1 MIVERYSYKV
11 LCEFAIMYTDFF
23 IFASYTFL
31 SITLLASLRGE
42 ALIHTQSCYAGRLLS
57 PINLESKSTLR
68 SVLPANEAKLLVN
81 LAAISHIHLRVV
93 SNNLRNM
100 GRSSTQQNVT
110 SQAAT
115 SNSTTANGTRTRS
128 AYWLRSRSTVW
139 FCHHCF
145 HGPYTIGAQ
154 ESCTNFVADGRQ
166 CDHRMCYHCRVEE
179 V

>member
-1 MIVERYSYKV
+1 MYSH
-11 LCEFAIMYTDFF
+11 FF
-23 IFASYTFL
+23 IFANYTL
-31 SITLLASLRGE
+31 QSITLLASLRGE

-57 PINLESKSTLR
+57 MIYLESKSTLR
-68 SVLPANEAKLLVN
+68 SVLLANAAKLLVN
-81 LAAISHIHLRVV
+81 LAASYHLHLQVV
-93 SNNLRNM
+93 SNNFRNM
-100 GRSSTQQNVT
+100 GRSSTQQNFS

-115 SNSTTANGTRTRS
+115 SSPATANATRTRP

-154 ESCTNFVADGRQ
+154 DSCTKVVADGRQ
-166 CDHRMCYHCRVEE
+166 CDHRMYYHCRVEE